1 MCTYAYGTSEDII
14 RKNEQSKYNNIIKQ
28 WQND

>member
-14 RKNEQSKYNNIIKQ
+14 CKNEQSKYNNIIKQ